1 MNRHPRFPVAQ
12 LRHLTGHRMSR
23 RVALSG
29 GLAGIATVALSPLGD
44 AGNAVTAQ
52 DATPIA
58 ATGDMTFTP
67 AEQLALTTIVE
78 SSLAQTN
85 TPGAVVGIWYP
96 GRGDWTYAAGI
107 KDLATAAPVTLD
119 DHVRIAS
126 ITKTFTATVI
136 LQLVDEGKLGLDDVL
151 QTFVPGIANGD
162 QITVRQVLGM
172 TAGIFDFVED
182 PIVSADYE
190 LDPLMGFTP
199 QDAVEVIRRYPADLA
214 PGDHVQYSNSN
225 YVLLGLIIE
234 QLTGQTADVAITERI
249 IRPLGLTHTVFPT
262 TPDLPEPFVRGYEAA
277 VPGATLRDM
286 TASNP
291 YVPWTAGA
299 MYSTL
304 ADLRIWAKALADGS
318 LLSPAT
324 QRERLTWNVFP
335 GEVLDVRYGL
345 GILEVN
351 GLIGH
356 SGGIFGYSSWM
367 VHAPDEDATVVIA
380 TNRANND
387 GGSAD
392 PIFIQILQLLFP
404 ERFAAAT
411 GTPVAS
417 PVA

>member
-1 MNRHPRFPVAQ
+1 M
-12 LRHLTGHRMSR
+12 TR
-23 RVALSG
+23 RVALGG
-29 GLAGIATVALSPLGD
+29 GLAGIVAVALSPLGD
-44 AGNAVTAQ
+44 ARNAVTAQ

-58 ATGDMTFTP
+58 TTEETSFRP
-67 AEQLALTTIVE
+67 EEQLALTTIVE
-78 SSLAQTN
+78 SGLAQTN
-85 TPGAVVGIWYP
+85 TPGAMVGIWYP
-96 GRGDWTYAAGI
+96 GRGAWTYAAGI
-107 KDLATAAPVTLD
+107 RDLATAVPVTLD

-136 LQLVDEGKLGLDDVL
+136 LQLVDESKLGLDDVL
-151 QTFVPGIANGD
+151 ESFVPGIANGD
-162 QITVRQVLGM
+162 RITIRQVLGM
-172 TAGIFDFVED
+172 TGGIFDFVED
-182 PIVSADYE
+182 PILSANYE
-190 LDPLMGFTP
+190 LDPLMEFTP
-199 QDAVEVIRRYPADLA
+199 QNAVEIIRQYPADFA

-225 YVLLGLIIE
+225 YVLLGLVIE
-234 QLTGQTADVAITERI
+234 QITGQTADVAITERI
-249 IRPLGLTHTVFPT
+249 IRPLGLTNTVFPT

-299 MYSTL
+299 MTSTL
-304 ADLRIWAKALADGS
+304 ADLRVWAKALADGTI
-318 LLSPAT
+318 LSPAT
-324 QRERLTWNVFP
+324 QRERLTWGVFP
-335 GEVLDVRYGL
+335 GQVLDVRYGL

-367 VHAPDEDATVVIA
+367 VHAPEEDATVVIV

-392 PIFIQILQLLFP
+392 PIFIQIIQMLFP
-404 ERFAAAT
+404 DRFATTT
-411 GTPVAS
+411 GTPVAT